1 MSCWCPLCTV
11 QQPIF
16 VGEEHISSL
25 WSRKLWFNPVTPVR
39 ANWKN
44 QKIQRIPS
52 RAICS
57 KQTTLS
63 IAMRRFWIASCLAM
77 LPNKLCSWRNK
88 AASASYS
95 PKRKA
100 REARNRAKGEIS
112 ELQDVSFKIQKNIHL
127 FRFCPL
133 RNSSTLAVLP
143 LYYLRSQTSIITW
156 VKFCGLSRYSWRA
169 MFIQHDEVEPETSYK
184 IGKNK

>member
-25 WSRKLWFNPVTPVR
+25 WSRTLVR

-63 IAMRRFWIASCLAM
+63 IAVRRFWIASCLAM

-95 PKRKA
+95 PKRKE
-100 REARNRAKGEIS
+100 RDLARNRAKS
-112 ELQDVSFKIQKNIHL
+112 LELQDVSFKIPKKYPPLMGFLVLWEIHPL
-127 FRFCPL
+127 KTCPPTVL
-133 RNSSTLAVLP
+133 SEVPGEHHYVGEILWAFKILLEGRCSSSMTRL
-143 LYYLRSQTSIITW
+143 
-156 VKFCGLSRYSWRA
+156 K
-169 MFIQHDEVEPETSYK
+169 
-184 IGKNK
+184 